1 MPRVRVRV
9 RVRARARVR
18 VRARVRI
25 GFRVRVRVGVRV
37 RVRAL
42 VHTSRRWSPPLVC
55 ATASK
60 VSKHA
65 SDLNMARVPG

>member
-18 VRARVRI
+18 VRVRI
-25 GFRVRVRVGVRV
+25 EVRVRVRVGVRVRV